1 MKLKKAP
8 AQCYHDPV
16 KRGRENG
23 LVTGRLGLDMDH
35 SMPPASSLGG
45 YEADER
51 LAARHAT
58 TLAEES
64 WRSLCTA
71 NASTFVA
78 AERRTAQIQRSLKDL
93 LEQNRD
99 RDQAEHHAG
108 QQGSGSKISAGG
120 RGGGGGGGS
129 DEIQPAT
136 ELLADLAEKHRLRRR
151 TLMQHSSLLELLEL
165 PSLMGEKN
173 RRHQCQLSTC

>member
-1 MKLKKAP
+1 MDD
-8 AQCYHDPV
+8 CSRS
-16 KRGRENG
+16 RGRGEIG
-23 LVTGRLGLDMDH
+23 ERTYYVPTTSMDH

-93 LEQNRD
+93 L
-99 RDQAEHHAG
+99 
-108 QQGSGSKISAGG
+108 SKIETETKPSTRRVSKALDPKYQPGDDDDDEVEK
-120 RGGGGGGGS
+120 GS
-129 DEIQPAT
+129 DEIKPAT

-165 PSLMGEKN
+165 PSLMGENKQK
-173 RRHQCQLSTC
+173 QC

>member
-93 LEQNRD
+93 L
-99 RDQAEHHAG
+99 
-108 QQGSGSKISAGG
+108 SKIETETKPSTMRVSKALDPKYQPEDEEEEE
-120 RGGGGGGGS
+120 GS

-173 RRHQCQLSTC
+173 RRHQCQLSTY

>member
-1 MKLKKAP
+1 MSS
-8 AQCYHDPV
+8 
-16 KRGRENG
+16 
-23 LVTGRLGLDMDH
+23 MDH

-78 AERRTAQIQRSLKDL
+78 AERRTVQIQRSLKDL
-93 LEQNRD
+93 L
-99 RDQAEHHAG
+99 
-108 QQGSGSKISAGG
+108 SKIEAETKPSTRRVSKALDPKYQPGD
-120 RGGGGGGGS
+120 
-129 DEIQPAT
+129 DEDEAEEGEEIKPAT

-165 PSLMGEKN
+165 PSLMGEK
-173 RRHQCQLSTC
+173 RQKQC